1 MQVLS
6 HQLTTV
12 GLSITAVVL
21 SSMTAL
27 LMAGRAG
34 SAVGKSRLVWA
45 IASATALGIGVWSM
59 HFIGVLALRHPLD
72 ISFDG
77 PLTLLSILP
86 TMLASLG
93 MVALALRPTCHV
105 WQSVLAAALAAAGI
119 VLMHY
124 VGMEAMRD
132 IPPPIYTN
140 ESVAYASLIAFV
152 ASLLGFQALRSTV
165 LKGATDRS
173 TKAVIFSGLMFG
185 LAASGM
191 HYMAMSGTILD
202 GQSVCISSMVNVPDA
217 SILGITGQHG
227 WLAVVIFL
235 MLAIVN
241 VSGLLVSIYDSRLE
255 DENRRRAIELEAMNA
270 QLDRRAAELARELAK
285 EKSVFEAAAEATRD
299 CIFSWNP
306 ATGRLFLS
314 GYSRALFGLQPESQ
328 IQSVEDLARLLRQED
343 RERFLVALARA
354 ADDPQSPLALDA
366 RVPQAVGEDR
376 WVLFRG
382 RRVGTDGGGEAGPV
396 MLVGAVSDISSQK
409 QAEQEAHALADRQK
423 EVATLRSQI
432 IRILSHELRTPL
444 AILSTGA
451 DLLRAMSRPV
461 ERVSQDKLD
470 GYFDNMDKAV
480 EKVKDILKEALQY
493 NRLESGE
500 FEARLEPVNLR
511 AAVAEVARSA
521 CQASG
526 LPNDRI
532 RLIGPTDWGVLQLD
546 RALLEQVL
554 RNLFGNALKYSDG
567 KVVEIRYTLDQI
579 RGQWM
584 ACIDVVD
591 QGIGIPADMVP
602 NLFTPFSRGAN
613 VGTRPGTG
621 LGLSIAHRAADALSG
636 LVRLIS
642 TGPEG
647 TTFRLKLP
655 AAAPDASAQAPRQTR
670 SADSSEASLT

>member
-12 GLSITAVVL
+12 GLSLAAVIL

-34 SAVGKSRLVWA
+34 SAVGKPRLIWA
-45 IASATALGIGVWSM
+45 VASATALGIGVWSM

-77 PLTLLSILP
+77 PLTLLSIMP

-93 MVALALRPTCHV
+93 MVALALRPRLQA
-105 WQSVLAAALAAAGI
+105 WQSVVAAALAAAGI

-124 VGMEAMRD
+124 VGMSAMRD
-132 IPPPIYTN
+132 IPPPIYSN
-140 ESVAYASLIAFV
+140 QSVVSASLIAFV
-152 ASLLGFQALRSTV
+152 ASLLGFWALRATV
-165 LKGATDRS
+165 LQGLRQSNRAI
-173 TKAVIFSGLMFG
+173 IFSGLMFG

-191 HYMAMSGTILD
+191 HYMAMSGTVLD
-202 GQSVCISSMVNVPDA
+202 GQSVCITSMVSVPDA
-217 SILGITGQHG
+217 SLLGITGQHA

-270 QLDRRAAELARELAK
+270 ELDRRAEELARELAK

-306 ATGRLFLS
+306 TTGRLFLS
-314 GYSRALFGLQPESQ
+314 GYSRALFGLQAESQ
-328 IQSVEDLARLLRQED
+328 VQTVENLASLLRAED
-343 RERFLVALARA
+343 QARFLTAVARA
-354 ADDPQSPLALDA
+354 ADDPQAPLALDA
-366 RVPQAVGEDR
+366 RIPQASGEDR

-382 RRVGTDGGGEAGPV
+382 RRVVADESSGGAA

-444 AILSTGA
+444 AILSTGS
-451 DLLRAMSRPV
+451 DLLRALSRPV
-461 ERVSQDKLD
+461 ERVSQEKLD

-500 FEARLEPVNLR
+500 FEAKLEPVNLR

-532 RLIGPTDWGVLQLD
+532 RLVGPTDWGTLPLD

-554 RNLFGNALKYSDG
+554 RNLFGNAIKYSDG
-567 KVVEIRYTLDQI
+567 KIVEVRYSLSQI
-579 RGQWM
+579 RGVWM

-591 QGIGIPADMVP
+591 QGIGIPADMVS

-621 LGLSIAHRAADALSG
+621 LGLSIAHRAAEALSG

-647 TTFRLKLP
+647 TTFRLKLLAP
-655 AAAPDASAQAPRQTR
+655 VPSPEQAASSPR
-670 SADSSEASLT
+670 SIDPSEAHST